1 MGMGWTIQAGDYGET
16 DKIIR
21 EETGEERY
29 NIQTT
34 LEFAVDLVEP
44 GVISQD
50 GMTIWIRN
58 ILGVG
63 VLEWCT
69 QEQVK
74 IFESLK
80 DPVDAPSHPYKED
93 PGKPGK
99 FLWITGAPGLG
110 KSTVAQLLARK
121 HGFVFYEGDCFTFS
135 RNPFIPP
142 DVAQPSLAQFLQKPL
157 RGEGLQERQKIIAK
171 LFRETDKF
179 MRGEDYDEE
188 VILAFIKNQ
197 VNYLKTQ
204 RARIGG
210 DWAVASV
217 VQTQRWRDL
226 IRLVNLFHTSQ
237 YHYKPQIE
245 IIACDVF
252 FVLFVISYYGLT
264 SPDLVDLN
272 SAFQLI
278 AVQGRIWS

>member
-1 MGMGWTIQAGDYGET
+1 MGMGWKIQAGDYGET

-63 VLEWCT
+63 ILEWCT

-252 FVLFVISYYGLT
+252 YVLFVISSQALT
-264 SPDLVDLN
+264 V
-272 SAFQLI
+272 
-278 AVQGRIWS
+278 